1 MRTIRALAV
10 AAALLTLPGVSSADA
25 TPATLAS
32 LTFEND
38 FFAGYDHHY
47 TNGVQVA
54 FVASPRTVVA
64 FGQRIYTPTDTD
76 SAVTDPHDRPYA
88 GWLYVMNDTRPSA
101 GTTIEHLTL
110 LLGVLCPHLLARQA
124 QDLTQRVPGESR

>member
-1 MRTIRALAV
+1 MRTIRALAA

-76 SAVTDPHDRPYA
+76 SAVPDPHDRPYA
-88 GWLYVMNDTRPSA
+88 GRLEVMT
-101 GTTIEHLTL
+101 GTGLPAERTTGHLTL
-110 LLGVLCPHLLARQA
+110 SRGAAGPHSPAPQAR
-124 QDLTQRVPGESR
+124 DVTHRG